1 MTKYARE
8 YINSRIDAIRALH
21 ITAEHKL
28 EKLNEIEHILCALAK
43 GKISEEEAL
52 YLIA

>member
-8 YINSRIDAIRALH
+8 YINSRIDAIKALH
-21 ITAEHKL
+21 ITAEHKTA
-28 EKLNEIEHILCALAK
+28 KLNEIEKALCALAK
-43 GKISEEEAL
+43 GNITEEEAL